1 MQNQYFSCGVWC
13 ATAYQI
19 RRVTANEEAYFFD
32 WLISK
37 GQSYDFLLKD
47 NADFLKYDGWQLID
61 DDFRLL
67 DKYSGLAFQHE
78 FKAINGRILTEQV
91 PQQLKKTSEKFI
103 YLKEKLVDALN
114 NSVRPVVVRANPD
127 IVTLNDARLEY
138 ESLKQVFWQI
148 NERINFLVLS
158 TQLEQEFINERYAFL
173 SLAEV
178 RVRDRDSWKGDN
190 VSWERAFAIAEQHF
204 RFASQN

>member
-1 MQNQYFSCGVWC
+1 VS
-13 ATAYQI
+13 
-19 RRVTANEEAYFFD
+19 
-32 WLISK
+32 
-37 GQSYDFLLKD
+37 
-47 NADFLKYDGWQLID
+47 
-61 DDFRLL
+61 
-67 DKYSGLAFQHE
+67 
-78 FKAINGRILTEQV
+78 
-91 PQQLKKTSEKFI
+91 QQLKTTSKKFI
-103 YLKEKLVDALN
+103 YLKEKLIYALK

-127 IVTLNDARLEY
+127 IVTLDDARLEY

-190 VSWERAFAIAEQHF
+190 VSWEIAFAIAEQHF